1 MMLNIPNIFTA
12 EETADVLRLL
22 NEAGPSIWKDG
33 ASSAFGEAGKVKQN
47 QQCDPQ
53 NPLVQNILDKA
64 RAALLKNSAF
74 VAATQPESFSRM
86 LINSYGPGM
95 SYGNHLD
102 ASYIR
107 DQRTDISITLFL
119 TPPTAY
125 NGGDLVLASHFCEM
139 SVKGEQGGVFLYPS
153 TSLHRVQEVT
163 SGNRIAI
170 VGWVKSRIKHPHQ
183 REILFD
189 LEQSLSDLGDDN
201 SQRET
206 YMRLL
211 GVKNRL
217 LREWGD

>member
-1 MMLNIPNIFTA
+1 MLLNIPNILTA
-12 EETADVLRLL
+12 DETAQILRDLDA
-22 NEAGPSIWKDG
+22 AGPSVWKDG
-33 ASSAFGEAGKVKQN
+33 TSSAQGAAASVKQN

-53 NPLVQNILDKA
+53 HPAVQAILEKA
-64 RAALLKNSAF
+64 QAALLRNGAF

-107 DQRTDISITLFL
+107 DTRTDISITLFL

-125 NGGDLVLASHFCEM
+125 TGGDLVLASHFCEM
-139 SVKGEQGGVFLYPS
+139 AVKGEQGGVFLYPS
-153 TSLHRVQEVT
+153 THLHRVQEVT
-163 SGNRIAI
+163 SGQRIAI

-189 LEQSLSDLGDDN
+189 LEQSASDLADDK
-201 SQRET
+201 SQREN

-211 GVKNRL
+211 GIKNRL